1 MFKPGFFGIN
11 PQRWFIGQ
19 VPLNQV
25 ENKVSKAK
33 WGDRVKVR
41 IMGYHPKDGNIL
53 KDEDLPWAIVLKPTS
68 QGSLNRGS
76 TAIVGGE
83 WVIGIFLDDDY
94 ERPMIIGVLGR
105 TDPAAEVTLQEQN
118 EQQSTQF
125 KKTNC
130 WYGRISAQQF
140 HVKSGP
146 KPSQEFEVPSASDFG
161 LKR

>member
-25 ENKVSKAK
+25 ENKVSKVK

-41 IMGYHPKDGNIL
+41 IMGYHPKDGDIL
-53 KDEDLPWAIVLKPTS
+53 KDDDLPCAIVLKPTS

-105 TDPAAEVTLQEQN
+105 TDPSAEVTLQEQN
-118 EQQSTQF
+118 EQDSTQF
-125 KKTNC
+125 KKTIC
-130 WYGRISAQQF
+130 WYGRISPQQF
-140 HVKSGP
+140 HIKSGS
-146 KPSQEFEVPSASDFG
+146 KPSQKFEVPSPSDFG

>member
-1 MFKPGFFGIN
+1 MFKPGFFGSN

-25 ENKVSKAK
+25 ENKVSKVK

-41 IMGYHPKDGNIL
+41 IMGYHPKDGDIL

-68 QGSLNRGS
+68 QGALNRGS

-105 TDPAAEVTLQEQN
+105 SDPSTDVTLDDQN

-125 KKTNC
+125 KKTIS
-130 WYGRISAQQF
+130 WYGRVAPQQF
-140 HVKSGP
+140 HLKSGP
-146 KPSQEFEVPSASDFG
+146 KPSQSFQVPSASDFG
-161 LKR
+161 VKR

>member
-25 ENKVSKAK
+25 ENKVSKVK

-41 IMGYHPKDGNIL
+41 IMGYHPKDGDIL
-53 KDEDLPWAIVLKPTS
+53 KDDDLPWAIVLKPTS

-94 ERPMIIGVLGR
+94 ENGIAKSISNELNLKSCKPIY
-105 TDPAAEVTLQEQN
+105 TL
-118 EQQSTQF
+118 
-125 KKTNC
+125 
-130 WYGRISAQQF
+130 
-140 HVKSGP
+140 
-146 KPSQEFEVPSASDFG
+146 G
-161 LKR
+161 LKEKSAGFYPAKDNLPTNKNEIIKKIKKIINEKK